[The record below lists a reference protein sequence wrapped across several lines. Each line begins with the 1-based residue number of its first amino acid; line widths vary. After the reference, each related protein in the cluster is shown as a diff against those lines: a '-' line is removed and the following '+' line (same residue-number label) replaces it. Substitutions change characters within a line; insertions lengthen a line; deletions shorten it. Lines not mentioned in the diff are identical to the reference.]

1 MTKPSLNSNNF
12 SMAMRLVR
20 KAQGVTQEE
29 FALVS
34 SRTYVSSVERGL
46 KVPTLSKIDAL
57 AEVLGVHPLT
67 LLTIA
72 YVRNQTISDT
82 LNLLGAVENEI
93 DEIYSKLK
101 AVK

>member
-1 MTKPSLNSNNF
+1 
-12 SMAMRLVR
+12 MAMRLVR
-20 KAQGVTQEE
+20 KAKGVTQEE

-72 YVRNQTISDT
+72 YVCNQTIT
-82 LNLLGAVENEI
+82 ETQQLLTSVENEI

-101 AVK
+101 A